1 MAIQQRAERTRQEIL
16 SAAARVFD
24 RLGYER
30 ASLARIAGDA
40 RVTTGA
46 LVFHFATKADL
57 AVAVRARSRAV
68 TGVTVESACLST
80 EGVGGTAVDKLVITT
95 HALIRLFETDPV
107 ARAGE
112 RLARELQPTDPASS
126 RDCPWRREV
135 SRLARYAVAEKALRP
150 GVDATAVATLI
161 GYVVTGVELEMR
173 CPCPPAD
180 ALRLLGDGGPQG
192 PCVPE
197 SGALHGSAEERLRRI
212 WELILPG
219 LVHPAAQPPQDPAAP
234 ARKPGPTSTPAPLA
248 PGQTSYGSAPPPA
261 PHPQGPLPQGPRTQ
275 GPRTA
280 TPGPRAQAPHAPA
293 VPGLHP
299 PTPRTAAPG
308 PRPQGQ
314 APHPTPGPT
323 PPPRPAPHASRPMP
337 A

>member
-46 LVFHFATKADL
+46 LVFHFATKSDL
-57 AVAVRARSRAV
+57 AIAVRARARAI
-68 TGVTVESACLST
+68 TGVTVESACLSA

-95 HALIRLFETDPV
+95 HALIRLFETDHV

-112 RLARELQPTDPASS
+112 RLARELQPTDPALA

-135 SRLARYAVAEKALRP
+135 SRLARYAVAENALRP
-150 GVDATAVATLI
+150 GVDATAVAALI

-173 CPCPPAD
+173 RPCPPAD
-180 ALRLLGDGGPQG
+180 TSRLLADGGPQG

-219 LVHPAAQPPQDPAAP
+219 LVRPSAQPPHGPATGPTAAANATT
-234 ARKPGPTSTPAPLA
+234 ARTPGPASTPAPHA
-248 PGQTSYGSAPPPA
+248 PGQTSYGPAQAPA
-261 PHPQGPLPQGPRTQ
+261 PRAQGPRPQNPRPQGPR
-275 GPRTA
+275 PS
-280 TPGPRAQAPHAPA
+280 
-293 VPGLHP
+293 
-299 PTPRTAAPG
+299 
-308 PRPQGQ
+308 
-314 APHPTPGPT
+314 
-323 PPPRPAPHASRPMP
+323 RPASA
-337 A
+337 

>member
-24 RLGYER
+24 RWGYER

-57 AVAVRARSRAV
+57 AVAVRARARAV
-68 TGVTVESACLST
+68 TGITVESACLSA

-112 RLARELQPTDPASS
+112 RLARELQPTDPVSS

-219 LVHPAAQPPQDPAAP
+219 LVHPAAQPPQGPANTP
-234 ARKPGPTSTPAPLA
+234 QKPGPTSTPAPLA
-248 PGQTSYGSAPPPA
+248 PGQTSYGPAPTPA
-261 PHPQGPLPQGPRTQ
+261 PHPQDPPPQGPHGPT
-275 GPRTA
+275 PRTA
-280 TPGPRAQAPHAPA
+280 TPGPRPQP
-293 VPGLHP
+293 
-299 PTPRTAAPG
+299 PRTATPG
-308 PRPQGQ
+308 PHAQGQ
-314 APHPTPGPT
+314 APRPTPGPT
-323 PPPRPAPHASRPMP
+323 PPPRPAPHAPRPAAPHTSRPTP

>member
-30 ASLARIAGDA
+30 ASLARIAGEA

-57 AVAVRARSRAV
+57 AVAVRARAREV

-95 HALIRLFETDPV
+95 HALIRLFETDHV

-112 RLARELQPTDPASS
+112 RLARELQPADPALS

-135 SRLARYAVAEKALRP
+135 GRLARYAVAEQALRP

-173 CPCPPAD
+173 RPCPPAD
-180 ALRLLGDGGPQG
+180 ALRLLADGGPQG

-197 SGALHGSAEERLRRI
+197 TGALHGSAEERLRRI
-212 WELILPG
+212 WELVLPG
-219 LVHPAAQPPQDPAAP
+219 LVHPAAPPPYGSVD
-234 ARKPGPTSTPAPLA
+234 ARRPGPTSTPAPHA
-248 PGQTSYGSAPPPA
+248 PGQTSHGPA
-261 PHPQGPLPQGPRTQ
+261 P
-275 GPRTA
+275 
-280 TPGPRAQAPHAPA
+280 APA
-293 VPGLHP
+293 SPS
-299 PTPRTAAPG
+299 PTPRPQAPRTAAPDPRAQCQV
-308 PRPQGQ
+308 PRPAPDPRAQCQ
-314 APHPTPGPT
+314 APRPAPGST
-323 PPPRPAPHASRPMP
+323 PPPRSAPRRT
-337 A
+337 